1 MKIDQ
6 NIEMYF
12 WVLCIRGSNVNLL
25 RYCNAC
31 SFTKIIVL
39 MHSNFAQPGVISLK
53 ILKNLNF
60 ETNTPTL
67 FRCTIKTYNTAKYA
81 H

>member
-1 MKIDQ
+1 MKIYQ
-6 NIEMYF
+6 KIETYF
-12 WVLCIRGSNVNLL
+12 WVLCIRVSNVNLL

-31 SFTKIIVL
+31 SFTKILAL
-39 MHSNFAQPGVISLK
+39 MYSNFAQPGVISLK
-53 ILKNLNF
+53 ILKNHNF